1 MSFAARVLG
10 TLGRAVRAST
20 LLALLTGLGAVSLAW
35 NAVALVL
42 YRAMPQEAGTALGRR
57 AISRVYR
64 AMWAACRAAGLLQL
78 DTTAID
84 VLADEPGL
92 IVVSNHPSVLDALIL
107 VARLPRAGCLM
118 KSNLMGN
125 PFLGPGARL
134 ARYLPNDTAIGT
146 IRACVRD
153 LRRGGQLVLF
163 PEGTR
168 TTRHP
173 VNPFQPGVTTIS
185 KLAKA
190 PIQVVFI
197 DTDSPYLGKGWPI
210 WKMPP
215 FPVRFALRMGPRL
228 EPTRDADA
236 QLTELERVIAQGTR
250 TNVVDNRERANR
262 A

>member
-1 MSFAARVLG
+1 MNVVLRILQTLVLQGLLVGLGLMSLGWNAA
-10 TLGRAVRAST
+10 
-20 LLALLTGLGAVSLAW
+20 ALL
-35 NAVALVL
+35 L
-42 YRAMPQEAGTALGRR
+42 YPVMPVEAGTALGRR
-57 AISRVYR
+57 AIARIYR
-64 AMWAACRAAGLLQL
+64 IFWWACRTSGLLHM
-78 DTTAID
+78 DASAVD
-84 VLADEPGL
+84 VLADESGL
-92 IVVSNHPSVLDALIL
+92 IVVSNHPSVLDALML

-118 KSNLMGN
+118 KGSLMRN

-146 IRACVRD
+146 IRSCVRD
-153 LRRGGQLVLF
+153 LRRGGQLVMF

-173 VNPFQPGVTTIS
+173 LNAFRPGVTTIA

-210 WKMPP
+210 WKPPP
-215 FPVRFALRMGPRL
+215 FPVRFTMRMGPRL
-228 EPTRDADA
+228 APSRDADA
-236 QLTELERVIAQGTR
+236 QLAELERVLTQGTR
-250 TNVVDNRERANR
+250 TNVVENRARANR